1 MKYIDMHCD
10 TISEIWYS
18 RLRKENQTLRK
29 NNFMIDLERLKRV
42 TACARTWGFS
52 WICTEGLISRRILLI
67 RRRQPQRVRQ
77 PGLPPPRRPLQRL
90 PHPAEADQIPR
101 RALPSPRIWIPGT
114 PSPASYRFSRRRSLQ
129 TPISFPRSPMP
140 RRSSQMTRLAACP
153 LFCPLKR
160 AAAAR
165 ALSST

>member
-29 NNFMIDLERLKRV
+29 NNFMIDLERLKKV
-42 TACARTWGFS
+42 TACARTWDFS

-67 RRRQPQRVRQ
+67 RRKQTLQGQQPE
-77 PGLPPPRRPLQRL
+77 LPSPLQRL
-90 PHPAEADQIPR
+90 PHPAEADRIPR
-101 RALPSPRIWIPGT
+101 RALRSLRIWIPGT

>member
-18 RLRKENQTLRK
+18 RLRKENQTLRR
-29 NNFMIDLERLKRV
+29 NRFMIDLERLKKGD
-42 TACARTWGFS
+42 CL
-52 WICTEGLISRRILLI
+52 CQNLGLFVDL
-67 RRRQPQRVRQ
+67 
-77 PGLPPPRRPLQRL
+77 
-90 PHPAEADQIPR
+90 HR
-101 RALPSPRIWIPGT
+101 RADFEENPFDPQEAAAAGAAAGASTSAAPAAAAATSGGSGFGKTASDLK
-114 PSPASYRFSRRRSLQ
+114 ASYRFSRRRSLQ

-160 AAAAR
+160 VAAAR